1 MIIGSAMSTMS
12 QNKTSNTL
20 WQLHYYDRGDYT
32 ARIEGKSWTKNILIL
47 ENTIVFYK
55 SNG

>member
-32 ARIEGKSWTKNILIL
+32 VRIEGKSWTKNILIL